1 MVQCRCPS
9 GKVDFKLSIERMVA
23 MKTCRSLIAVAAVFG
38 VAAVQAAL
46 SEIHSGTAEVSVAQM
61 FGLALDPEDNTNGG
75 FWTIARSPQTV
86 GFSTATASMVTI
98 ASRSVGESD
107 SQAIYS
113 TKPGMTLI
121 VP

>member
-1 MVQCRCPS
+1 
-9 GKVDFKLSIERMVA
+9 

-86 GFSTATASMVTI
+86 GFSTATGEKELTAIKSL
-98 ASRSVGESD
+98 SRMAGRN
-107 SQAIYS
+107 
-113 TKPGMTLI
+113 
-121 VP
+121 